1 MQGLEVNLSL
11 SGSEMFFGAAMARG
25 KTQFCGFI
33 CHKKEGNMEDEIKFN
48 YHEIIVVYQL
58 NDDC

>member
-1 MQGLEVNLSL
+1 MDLKCSLGLLWPGERHSFVVS
-11 SGSEMFFGAAMARG
+11 FAIKR
-25 KTQFCGFI
+25 
-33 CHKKEGNMEDEIKFN
+33 EGNMEDEIKFN